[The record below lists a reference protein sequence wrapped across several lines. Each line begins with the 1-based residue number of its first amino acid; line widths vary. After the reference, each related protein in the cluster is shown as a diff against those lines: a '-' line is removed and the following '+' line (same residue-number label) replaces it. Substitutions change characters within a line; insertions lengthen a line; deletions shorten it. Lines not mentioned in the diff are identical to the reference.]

1 MKIKPSKDYKKPL
14 YAVGLA
20 AAIATSSLT
29 LTGCTDP
36 AKEEASIAPE
46 TVEQVIETIT
56 AGIVYIHTEI

>member
-14 YAVGLA
+14 YAIGLSA
-20 AAIATSSLT
+20 VIATSSLA

-36 AKEEASIAPE
+36 AKEETTVAPE
-46 TVEQVIETIT
+46 TVEQIIETIT